1 MTEVVSSPGRPPKF
15 CSVWNGANSFPRS
28 DPAKKG
34 YRSKRQ
40 VHTRS
45 RQSAQDRGAK
55 SSARTCA
62 GALETNRQPWM
73 RQTPSRRP
81 SRRTRSCT
89 PPCPASR
96 SSDPLLPPHCCVWP
110 AFPQRP
116 EYAHRVCPDRA
127 ALDVQGAKLFVR
139 CFRRSAVPVCAPS
152 RTLISPAQPYPMHW
166 HRCR

>member
-1 MTEVVSSPGRPPKF
+1 MTEVVLSLVVRQNFVLCGMARILSREVIPPKRDTGQ
-15 CSVWNGANSFPRS
+15 S
-28 DPAKKG
+28 AK
-34 YRSKRQ
+34 S
-40 VHTRS
+40 TRS